1 LLSAFITRE
10 RALSLSLIRV
20 RNGKQSN
27 IKSLST
33 NNQVPLSVRALIQ
46 LSNERIEKAME
57 EAAQVLLSSMQLFE

>member
-1 LLSAFITRE
+1 MTCE

-20 RNGKQSN
+20 WNGKQSN

-57 EAAQVLLSSMQLFE
+57 EAAQVLLSSMQ